1 MQKRS
6 ITLQGHRTS
15 LSLEAAFW
23 AALQDAAREEDR
35 PVAAI
40 VSEIDQSRQ
49 TGLSSAVRVWL
60 LQRLQQAL
68 ALAQG
73 NDQQTAKC
81 DARTDDD
88 A

>member
-15 LSLEAAFW
+15 LSLEPVFWDALHAAARQQGRPL
-23 AALQDAAREEDR
+23 AAL
-35 PVAAI
+35 
-40 VSEIDQSRQ
+40 VSEIDQARS
-49 TGLSSAVRVWL
+49 TNLSSAIRVWL
-60 LQRLQQAL
+60 FQRLQRAL

-73 NDQQTAKC
+73 DDQQPAEG
-81 DARTDDD
+81 DRHAGDD